1 VGVAMISLIK
11 ACLVGFLF
19 SIVFS
24 YLEVLLSTILIKLL
38 FFFAGIGA
46 LLILLIRSALV
57 SFIYLLYQFGRPC
70 QPFLLK

>member
-1 VGVAMISLIK
+1 
-11 ACLVGFLF
+11 LVGFLF

-57 SFIYLLYQFGRPC
+57 SFIYLLYQ
-70 QPFLLK
+70 